1 MEKDEFKKVLF
12 KVAFCSMVCDG
23 YIDDSEIKEL
33 HYMDQNTT
41 YFSAIDLSS
50 ELDELIQEFN
60 KIGIRV
66 IEELLTYFR
75 NTKLNTIQEL
85 LVLEVAL
92 RIINADGRHDENEV
106 RFINLLRSKL
116 ELHDEA
122 IRDRFGKLEILCIE
136 DYATDFVEN
145 SMENDFLNTIILPDF
160 TDDVIDKVKALSR
173 L

>member
-1 MEKDEFKKVLF
+1 M
-12 KVAFCSMVCDG
+12 
-23 YIDDSEIKEL
+23 
-33 HYMDQNTT
+33 
-41 YFSAIDLSS
+41 SS

-122 IRDRFGKLEILCIE
+122 IRDRFGNLKSCALKITQQILLKTLWKMI
-136 DYATDFVEN
+136 F
-145 SMENDFLNTIILPDF
+145 
-160 TDDVIDKVKALSR
+160 
-173 L
+173 